1 MERWTSNKRRKTQ
14 EMDEQQAEPPR
25 PPSESSVTRAPWTWR
40 RLDPP
45 EDPRQAP
52 CQRSLHVAAVW
63 RDSMFIIG
71 GYDGNTRVNDFFRY
85 DFRTK
90 RWEIVP
96 VVSGEPPSPRDRHT
110 AVVYRESFY
119 VFGGFDGTARVQ
131 DFHCY
136 SFVTQAWS
144 VVQPR
149 RGAPPTPRHSHA
161 TVVHENSMYCFG
173 GYDGSY
179 QNDFHRFDFDDEGW
193 AVVEAAGEPPRAR
206 YRASCVVT
214 GNRMCL
220 FGGHDGAHHLN
231 DVHLY
236 DFDAQAWSMLA
247 VEGPPP
253 KARDSHVAVAHG
265 KSMYVFGGSTGSAM
279 NDFHELHFD
288 ARTWRPV
295 QQETRE
301 TPGKRFCHVAVVY
314 QDSLFIFGGYDG
326 ENRLN
331 DFQEF
336 YFGHEAITCD
346 IPSSTL
352 ALDLRE
358 RVGSA
363 DYSDVTFLVE
373 GRAVHA
379 HKVFLS
385 RCTYFRA
392 MLGGEMREAREKEI
406 VIPDVRHS
414 IFLVLLEYLYTDAVE
429 VPLEIAMELFEVAD
443 RFGVER
449 LKLICESKMLGS
461 INTDNAATIFLGA
474 DQHHAASLREKCL
487 SFILTYFD
495 EVTKTAS
502 FEEMARSNVELV
514 LEILKSH

>member
-1 MERWTSNKRRKTQ
+1 
-14 EMDEQQAEPPR
+14 MDEELPPR
-25 PPSESSVTRAPWTWR
+25 HVEAPPQPPSEVTRPAWTWR

-90 RWEIVP
+90 RWSMVP
-96 VVSGEPPSPRDRHT
+96 ISSGEPPSPRDRHT
-110 AVVYRESFY
+110 AVVHKDSFY
-119 VFGGFDGTARVQ
+119 VFGGFDGTSRVN
-131 DFHCY
+131 DFHQY
-136 SFVTQAWS
+136 SFLRQSWGCV
-144 VVQPR
+144 
-149 RGAPPTPRHSHA
+149 APSHGTPPSPRHSHA
-161 TVVHENSMYCFG
+161 TVVYKNSMFCFG

-179 QNDFHRFDFDDEGW
+179 QNDFHEFDFEKTTW
-193 AVVEAAGEPPRAR
+193 SMVTTTGETPRAR

-214 GNRMCL
+214 GSRMCL
-220 FGGHDGAHHLN
+220 FGGHDGSHHLN
-231 DVHLY
+231 DVHL
-236 DFDAQAWSMLA
+236 FDLEACSWSTLA
-247 VEGPPP
+247 VAGPPP

-279 NDFHELHFD
+279 NDFHELHFE
-288 ARTWRPV
+288 ACTWRPV
-295 QQETRE
+295 QQERVPARAGAAGQ

-314 QDSLFIFGGYDG
+314 QDSLFVFGGYDG

-352 ALDLRE
+352 VNDLRE
-358 RVGSA
+358 HVGN
-363 DYSDVTFLVE
+363 DLFSDVTFIVE
-373 GRAVHA
+373 GTPVHA
-379 HKVFLS
+379 HKIMCA
-385 RCTYFRA
+385 RCKYFGA
-392 MLGGEMREAREKEI
+392 MLTGEMRESRAREI

-414 IFLVLLEYLYTDAVE
+414 IFLVLLEFLYTDNVE
-429 VPLEIAMELFEVAD
+429 VPLNIAMELFEVAD
-443 RFGVER
+443 KFGVER
-449 LKLICESKMLGS
+449 LKKMCESKMLAS
-461 INTDNAATIFLGA
+461 IKIDNAAAIFLAA

-487 SFILTYFD
+487 TFILTYFD
-495 EVTKTAS
+495 EVTKTKC
-502 FEEMARSNVELV
+502 FEEMGRSNVELV
-514 LEILKSH
+514 FEILKCR